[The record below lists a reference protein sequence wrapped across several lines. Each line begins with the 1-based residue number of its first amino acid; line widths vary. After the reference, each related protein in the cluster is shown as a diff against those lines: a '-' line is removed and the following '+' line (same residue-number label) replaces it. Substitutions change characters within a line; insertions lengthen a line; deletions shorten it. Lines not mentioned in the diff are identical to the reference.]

1 MAKKTRKNILSIALV
16 FLVLAGLYIGR
27 FVFDLQPK
35 LGLDLKGGTSLVYKA
50 KATRGRKV
58 SQSDLE
64 KTVEIIRKRVDRLGM
79 AEPDIA
85 VQGSNNIVVQMPG
98 IHDPERAKEI
108 VGKTAQLEF
117 RLVLESKE
125 KDEAKT
131 AGWKLSEG
139 EELKPD
145 DEVTLPLEEGGKAFW
160 LKLGPTQLM
169 GDIVKKAQVAYSE
182 EGKPIVSFE
191 LTQDGT
197 KKFSDLTTANQG
209 KQLAIVLDYM
219 VESAPNI
226 KEPITDGRG
235 QIEGDFTESEAKDL
249 ALVLNT
255 GALPLSLE
263 LVNEMDLTAT
273 LGEDALKKSL
283 IVGAIGLAL
292 VGLFML
298 FFYRILGFVNC
309 FCLAI
314 FIALMYGFVSVLG
327 NFWTLTLAGVA
338 GIVVSIGMAVDS
350 SIVYFE
356 RLKEDVRAGR
366 TMRVSAE
373 RAYKDAFRTILSAD
387 AVSLIAAAIL
397 YIFSVS
403 SVKGFA
409 FTLGVSTIFDV
420 FLSYFFTRPVTAF
433 LARLPFVSKPAAIRV
448 RFKEGLQ
455 EAGGSPE

>member
-16 FLVLAGLYIGR
+16 FLVLAGLYVGR
-27 FVFDLQPK
+27 FVFDLEPK

-50 KATRGRKV
+50 KATRGKKV
-58 SQSDLE
+58 SQSDLK

-79 AEPDIA
+79 TEPDIA
-85 VQGSNNIVVQMPG
+85 IQGSDNVVVQMPG

-117 RLVLESKE
+117 RLVLDSKE
-125 KDEAKT
+125 ESEAKA
-131 AGWKLSEG
+131 AGWKLSKG
-139 EELKPD
+139 KELNPD
-145 DEVTLPLEEGGKAFW
+145 SEVILPLEEGGKAFW

-169 GDIVKKAQVAYSE
+169 GDIIKRAQVAYSQ

-191 LTQDGT
+191 LTEDGK
-197 KKFSDLTTANQG
+197 KKFGDLTTANQG

-235 QIEGDFTESEAKDL
+235 QIEGDFTESEVKDL

-298 FFYRILGFVNC
+298 IFYRMLGFVTC
-309 FCLAI
+309 FSLAI
-314 FIALMYGFVSVLG
+314 FIALMYGFISVLG

-366 TMRVSAE
+366 TIRVSAE
-373 RAYKDAFRTILSAD
+373 RAYKSAFKTILSAD
-387 AVSLIAAAIL
+387 AVSLIAAVIL
-397 YIFSVS
+397 YVFSVS

-409 FTLGVSTIFDV
+409 FTLGMSTIFDV

-433 LARLPFVSKPAAIRV
+433 LSLLPFASKPAAIRV
-448 RFKEGLQ
+448 RAEGLQ